1 MSIPKWVLG
10 SQSKMKKI
18 ISKPCS
24 QQGMCSIILSNDSE
38 GNIRLY
44 AAAVKA
50 ECLTRHTV
58 LLSEDTWNTQSAFS
72 EIIAFINCNYTGQ

>member
-1 MSIPKWVLG
+1 MSIPKWGLG
-10 SQSKMKKI
+10 NQSKMEKI

-24 QQGMCSIILSNDSE
+24 QQGMCSIILSHDSE
-38 GNIRLY
+38 ENIGLH

-58 LLSEDTWNTQSAFS
+58 LLSEDTWNTQSAF
-72 EIIAFINCNYTGQ
+72 